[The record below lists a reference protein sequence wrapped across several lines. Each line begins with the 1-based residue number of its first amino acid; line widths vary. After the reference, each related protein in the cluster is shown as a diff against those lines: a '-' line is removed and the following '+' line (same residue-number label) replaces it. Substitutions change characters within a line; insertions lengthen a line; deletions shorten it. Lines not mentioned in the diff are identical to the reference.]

1 MSALKLLAAVAVV
14 GLAGTGARADEKADY
29 AKKIVGK
36 WELTKVEE
44 GGLPKGTL
52 VEFDKDGKVKVTVK
66 AEDKEQVLEG
76 TYKVEGES
84 LMLTMKVGED
94 ERKQTITLLKLDD
107 KVMHT
112 KNEMGKMS
120 ELTKKK

>member
-1 MSALKLLAAVAVV
+1 MNALRLVAVMAV
-14 GLAGTGARADEKADY
+14 VCLAVTGARADEKADY

-52 VEFDKDGKVKVTVK
+52 VEFGKDGKVKVTVK

-120 ELTKKK
+120 ELTRKK

>member
-1 MSALKLLAAVAVV
+1 MNTLKLLAAVAVV
-14 GLAGTGARADEKADY
+14 GLLAPAARADEKADY

-44 GGLPKGTL
+44 GGLPKGTI
-52 VEFDKDGKVKVTVK
+52 VDFDKDGKVKVAAKVG
-66 AEDKEQVLEG
+66 DQDLVLEG

-84 LMLTMKVGED
+84 LMLTMKMGEE
-94 ERKQTITLLKLDD
+94 ERKQTVTILKLDD

-112 KNEMGKMS
+112 KNEAGKMS
-120 ELTKKK
+120 ELTKK

>member
-1 MSALKLLAAVAVV
+1 MNAPKVLAALAAVCLLGA
-14 GLAGTGARADEKADY
+14 GARADEKADY

-120 ELTKKK
+120 ELTRKK

>member
-1 MSALKLLAAVAVV
+1 MNALKLLAVGAVV
-14 GLAGTGARADEKADY
+14 YVLSAGARAEDKPDH
-29 AKKIVGK
+29 AKMIVGK

-52 VEFDKDGKVKVTVK
+52 IEFTKDGKVSVVIK
-66 AEDKEQVLEG
+66 ADKETTLDG
-76 TYKVEGES
+76 TYKVDGDTFS
-84 LMLTMKVGED
+84 VTMKVGDD
-94 ERKQTITLLKLDD
+94 ERTQKITILKLTDTEL
-107 KVMHT
+107 HT